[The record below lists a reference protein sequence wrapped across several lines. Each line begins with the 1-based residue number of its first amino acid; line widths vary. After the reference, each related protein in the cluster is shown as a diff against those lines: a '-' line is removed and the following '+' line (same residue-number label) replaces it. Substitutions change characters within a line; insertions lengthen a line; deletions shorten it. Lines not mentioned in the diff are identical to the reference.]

1 MTAAITDSGTNW
13 MAMTVES
20 GEHHMATTGE
30 FDRKAVLDLARNDTA
45 VTGGENAGGGG
56 LGGGARR
63 DVEQS
68 AHGVARGP
76 LKRPS
81 SIQIPRE
88 VCVRCA
94 SIPPA
99 KISPA
104 TAHDHLL
111 RIEACPVSRAVEPAL
126 RFALQVR
133 FIVIVTVAEGVQA
146 VACKTLLRLRSKIH
160 GWR

>member
-1 MTAAITDSGTNW
+1 MPGAGVW
-13 MAMTVES
+13 
-20 GEHHMATTGE
+20 
-30 FDRKAVLDLARNDTA
+30 AVAP
-45 VTGGENAGGGG
+45 GG
-56 LGGGARR
+56 

-104 TAHDHLL
+104 TAHDPLL

-146 VACKTLLRLRSKIH
+146 IACK
-160 GWR
+160 